1 MRKLYGLLS
10 IMLLISFTDGF
21 AQTNIRPDS
30 PKYEQLKREGK
41 LLESMVNNKVG
52 KDQIITPFDFLR
64 QQSNETNNTNNFN
77 ALCQCLMTV
86 DGTWQV
92 VPFTNGVAPEYR
104 NDDGSSPLINLPFNF
119 NFYGQTLN
127 QVYINNN
134 GNISFGAPYFQFV
147 TNPFPSTQFVMIAPF
162 WADVDTRLPL
172 TGPISGLVYYKITPT
187 YMVVQ
192 WDSVGY
198 FNVHNDKK
206 NTFQVIIT
214 DGVDPILP
222 SGNNVD
228 FCYGDMQWTTG
239 DASMGVGGFG
249 GSPAT
254 VGSNSGNGT
263 DYIQFGQF
271 DQPGYGYDGPF
282 GGNDSVDF
290 LDNQN
295 FIFNTFTS
303 GGALNIPPIIQ
314 GLVVCDTITICAT
327 SSNFIDTIPIG
338 LNFLSPEQNQI
349 TTIGATFNGSGIFTI
364 IHNVPGPVAQF
375 YAELVLSSQ
384 SIGQNSLTLTA
395 TDDFNP
401 PGISTITIIFKVDT
415 FPLTIPSISG
425 SNFYCDVPNAT
436 GVTLYAPENFI
447 GYHWSNN
454 ITGVDS
460 INVLTGTY
468 NVELT
473 NLEGCKAKTPA
484 FPVWAI
490 SPYPVIGGITA
501 FCGADSAHL
510 ETTQPFAHY
519 QWLLGGTPT
528 GDTTAVLDLGPT
540 NSGLYSVLVTDSIGC
555 TATSPALYVDLHPLP
570 LALFSASPAIN
581 ALGGDSI
588 HFFDIST
595 AGSGSINGWLWNFG
609 DGANSTST
617 LQNPY
622 HVYDSAGMYTVTL
635 TVTQSDGC
643 TNTYSRIYTVESD
656 AIEITNIITPNGDN
670 KNEFFA
676 FKNLE
681 FFPNSRLQVFN
692 RWGKKIYEN
701 NNYDNK
707 WNGDDAKEGVYFYI
721 LKMPDKDAVKGT
733 VTIKR

>member
-1 MRKLYGLLS
+1 
-10 IMLLISFTDGF
+10 
-21 AQTNIRPDS
+21 
-30 PKYEQLKREGK
+30 
-41 LLESMVNNKVG
+41 
-52 KDQIITPFDFLR
+52 
-64 QQSNETNNTNNFN
+64 
-77 ALCQCLMTV
+77 
-86 DGTWQV
+86 
-92 VPFTNGVAPEYR
+92 
-104 NDDGSSPLINLPFNF
+104 
-119 NFYGQTLN
+119 
-127 QVYINNN
+127 
-134 GNISFGAPYFQFV
+134 
-147 TNPFPSTQFVMIAPF
+147 
-162 WADVDTRLPL
+162 
-172 TGPISGLVYYKITPT
+172 
-187 YMVVQ
+187 
-192 WDSVGY
+192 
-198 FNVHNDKK
+198 
-206 NTFQVIIT
+206 
-214 DGVDPILP
+214 
-222 SGNNVD
+222 
-228 FCYGDMQWTTG
+228 MQWTTG
-239 DASMGVGGFG
+239 DASSGVGGFG

-271 DQPGYGYDGPF
+271 DQAGYGYDGPF
-282 GGNDSVDF
+282 GANDSVDF

-295 FIFNTFTS
+295 FIFNTFTT
-303 GGALNIPPIIQ
+303 GGVLNIPPIIQ

-349 TTIGATFNGSGIFTI
+349 TTIAATFIGSGIFSI
-364 IHNVPGPVAQF
+364 INNVPGPVAQF
-375 YAELVLSSQ
+375 YAELILSSQ

-401 PGISTITIIFKVDT
+401 PGISTIIIIFKVDT
-415 FPLTIPSISG
+415 FPITIPSITG
-425 SNFYCDVPNAT
+425 SNFYCDVPNAN
-436 GVTLYAPENFI
+436 GVTLYAPENYL

-454 ITGVDS
+454 TTGVDS

-468 NVELT
+468 NVEVT
-473 NLEGCKAKTPA
+473 NEEGCKAKTPA

-490 SPYPVIGGITA
+490 TPYPVIGGITA

-519 QWLLGGTPT
+519 QWLLNGTPT
-528 GDTTAVLDLGPT
+528 GDTLAELDLVPP

-555 TATSPALYVDLHPLP
+555 SATSPVLNVDLHPFP
-570 LALFSASPAIN
+570 LALFSANPAIN

-622 HVYDSAGMYTVTL
+622 HVYDSAGMYIVTL

-656 AIEITNIITPNGDN
+656 EIEITNIITPNGDN

-681 FFPNSRLQVFN
+681 FFPNSKLEVFS

-707 WNGDDAKEGVYFYI
+707 WNGGDAKEGVYYYI